1 MPLPRPPAPDDQPA
15 PAVPRLRLVHGEE
28 SPRQAFAHRP
38 LFFNEIEIGDE
49 WRSSAR
55 TLTET
60 DLVMFAGLT
69 GDFDPLHTDH
79 EFARNTPFG
88 RPIAHG
94 LFGMSLVAGLGS
106 HSPWMRTVAFTRIL
120 DWRFMRPM
128 FVGDT
133 VAASTRV
140 LAKTPHGRRHGLV
153 TWLRQL
159 VNQSNEVVQEGTVE
173 TMVQLDPEVARALR
187 SARKRGSEE
196 SE

>member
-1 MPLPRPPAPDDQPA
+1 MPLSRPPAHEPA
-15 PAVPRLRLVHGEE
+15 TSAPQLRVVRDEE
-28 SPRQAFAHRP
+28 APRQAFAHRP
-38 LFFNEIEIGDE
+38 LFFNEVEIGDE
-49 WRSSAR
+49 WRSGAR

-69 GDFDPLHTDH
+69 GDFDPLHMDH

-106 HSPWMRTVAFTRIL
+106 HSPWMRTVAFTRIVE
-120 DWRFMRPM
+120 WQFKQPM

-133 VAASTRV
+133 VLAHTRV
-140 LAKTPHGRRHGLV
+140 VAKTPHGRRHGIV

-159 VNQSNEVVQEGTVE
+159 LNQNNEVVQEGTVE
-173 TMVQLDPEVARALR
+173 TMVLVDPEIARANR
-187 SARKRGSEE
+187 PPKRAE
-196 SE
+196 SESA